1 MMLDYLSQFDDGQP
15 TSMGIWADL
24 DSEPPLNK

>member
-15 TSMGIWADL
+15 TSPGVWPDFET
-24 DSEPPLNK
+24 EPPLTK